1 MRGSAG
7 RAGWQQPWPHP
18 ALELP
23 WGGQAEA
30 GGGRGRAPG
39 PTGVVRLRQ
48 VEDVKSSQVI
58 FISRAHLKTTDV
70 DQSALHT
77 RLIQAKTGQT
87 QRSIKTSEWE

>member
-1 MRGSAG
+1 MLCVPGAWSVCLYVVCPWCLECVSAC
-7 RAGWQQPWPHP
+7 Q
-18 ALELP
+18 
-23 WGGQAEA
+23 
-30 GGGRGRAPG
+30 
-39 PTGVVRLRQ
+39 
-48 VEDVKSSQVI
+48 VKSSQVI